1 MSTKGPFEPLFRII
15 IDPERSADGR
25 LEREL
30 DHVPAKI
37 GTPIIAAC
45 VEKSFGLL

>member
-1 MSTKGPFEPLFRII
+1 MGTEGPFEPLFRII
-15 IDPERSADGR
+15 MDSERSADGR

-30 DHVPAKI
+30 NHISAKI

-45 VEKSFGLL
+45 VEKSVGLL